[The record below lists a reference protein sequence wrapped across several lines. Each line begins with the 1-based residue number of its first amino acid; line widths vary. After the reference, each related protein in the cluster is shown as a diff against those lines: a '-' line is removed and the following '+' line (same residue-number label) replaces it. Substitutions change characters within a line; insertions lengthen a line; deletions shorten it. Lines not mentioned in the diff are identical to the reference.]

1 MMKKRYSLWVLV
13 VLLLV
18 MAPVY
23 GMSILKDFNGTLHT
37 LDEYTGNGKWAIVMI
52 WASDCHAC
60 NAEAKN
66 YVKFNRAHKDKDAYI
81 LGVSMDGD
89 EKILDAE
96 AFIERHGVD
105 FQNLI
110 GEPEVVAG
118 MYSSLTG
125 RPWVGT
131 PTFLLFNPTGE
142 LRAAQVGAVPTH
154 IIESFIEKENSAAEY
169 SASENRATE
178 SQAEQ

>member
-1 MMKKRYSLWVLV
+1 MLKKSYSLWVLV
-13 VLLLV
+13 VLMLV
-18 MAPVY
+18 MTPAFS
-23 GMSILKDFNGTLHT
+23 MNILKDFDGTLHT
-37 LDEYTGNGKWAIVMI
+37 LDEYTGKGKWAVVMI

-66 YVKFNRAHKDKDAYI
+66 YVKFNKAHKDKDAYI
-81 LGVSMDGD
+81 LGISMDGD

-110 GEPEVVAG
+110 GEPENVAG
-118 MYSSLTG
+118 IYSSLTG

-154 IIESFIEKENSAAEY
+154 IIESFIAKESAA
-169 SASENRATE
+169 AK
-178 SQAEQ
+178 SQTQK